1 MKSIYLFLASLMI
14 CTFVSCRDMSS
25 TTESIFV
32 TYFAGCVEFSHLDFA
47 QIRFERIH
55 ENPIDT
61 IYISKAVYD
70 KMKEYAY
77 SQEAQEHSK
86 HIDAR
91 LRMRIDTVTTYFGI
105 AEYDYHPSD
114 RVQEMEYTIKC
125 NSHYYDFFT
134 TDDLSPHYC
143 NEISKFGI
151 PKNYHYI
158 DLSKDPIKKEP
169 IYCYLLLV
177 K

>member
-1 MKSIYLFLASLMI
+1 MKSIYLFLASLTI
-14 CTFVSCRDMSS
+14 CPFVSCSDMSW
-25 TTESIFV
+25 TEESISV
-32 TYFAGCVEFSHLDFA
+32 TYFAGPVEFSHLYLA
-47 QIRFERIH
+47 QIRFERVH
-55 ENPIDT
+55 ENPTDT
-61 IYISKAVYD
+61 IYISKEVYA

-134 TDDLSPHYC
+134 TDDLSPHFC

-158 DLSKDPIKKEP
+158 DLSKDTIIKQP
-169 IYCYLLLV
+169 IYCYLLMV